1 MASQAEALKSQ
12 GNQYFAKDKL
22 AAAIDAYTE
31 AIALCPTVPVYWTN
45 RALCHRKRKYVT
57 PRPVHTRGL
66 RLLAS
71 PFLVALLQ
79 IVAGPSSPRTDLGPS
94 VESMPS
100 DWPRVETDCKR
111 ALELDRESV
120 KAHYMLGLALS
131 QHKCYEDAIRELEKA
146 LELARGGKQG
156 NNMVDEIWHELAT
169 ARFSQWQ
176 TESNTRRDRQDR
188 LREHLA
194 RLLKQE
200 HQFVRA
206 SLDHPS
212 GLKQGLLATDDAHRP
227 ARDFRARDCADGAHL
242 HQAKGRVPVEAAQY
256 WNGIKVEDVGEE
268 RRPNEGNLPRQGSV
282 EDARDGNED
291 DWRTR
296 ERRRVDD
303 EYAEHLN
310 TLENVFEKAGAPDRP
325 GQVPDH
331 LCCNITMDIY
341 RDPVITPS
349 GISYERSILMEHL
362 KKQGKRFDPV
372 SRAPLD
378 PEQVVPNLALREAV
392 GQYLQDHGWAYRIS

>member
-45 RALCHRKRKYVT
+45 RALCHRKRN
-57 PRPVHTRGL
+57 
-66 RLLAS
+66 
-71 PFLVALLQ
+71 
-79 IVAGPSSPRTDLGPS
+79 
-94 VESMPS
+94 

-111 ALELDRESV
+111 ALELDRGSV

-131 QHKCYEDAIRELEKA
+131 QHKFYEDAIRELEKA
-146 LELARGGKQG
+146 LDLARGGKQG
-156 NNMVDEIWHELAT
+156 NMVDEIWHELAT

-227 ARDFRARDCADGAHL
+227 ARDFRARDCADGAYP
-242 HQAKGRVPVEAAQY
+242 HQASGRAPVEVAQY
-256 WNGIKVEDVGEE
+256 WNGIKVEDTQEERQTGEE
-268 RRPNEGNLPRQGSV
+268 DLLRQGSA
-282 EDARDGNED
+282 ENARHSNED

-296 ERRRVDD
+296 ELRRVDD